1 MLMFAH
7 IDADAF
13 FASVLQRKYP
23 KLKGKPLLALGM
35 GGGCVIAASYEAKAK
50 GVKTGMRLAD
60 ARKLCRGA
68 VEMPSD
74 FEETAVASRQI
85 ASVLHEQCPVME
97 QMSVDEWFLDLRSMQ
112 GGLPD
117 NLFRW
122 AEQIQKDMLQRV
134 DISVSAGIAH
144 SKLLAKMAS
153 EYHKPAAVTL
163 ITKQNLE
170 AFLRDRPA
178 AAIPGIGRRRSL
190 HAEANRWQTAWDVA
204 TADQEQIRRLFGK
217 PGREMQL
224 ELLGTSI
231 YGVEEDA
238 GPPKSVSRCR
248 SFRTTEDR
256 EKIFSSVLDHLSYTV
271 LKMRRHG
278 LMCRE
283 LCMWLRDG
291 EYRHDGRNTKLPQPM
306 DTEEQILPYVR
317 ECFRHLYE
325 GTSRCTQTGLA
336 LCNLRSKGSL
346 QFSLFEDVKH
356 AGSSEQMQ
364 EKLDELHERFGRISV
379 TRGSALPTRSKE
391 KSHLTIIY

>member
-1 MLMFAH
+1 MIAH
-7 IDADAF
+7 VDADAF
-13 FASVLQRKYP
+13 FASVLQRKHP
-23 KLKGKPLLALGM
+23 KLRGKPLLALGM

-85 ASVLHEQCPVME
+85 ASVLEEQCPVME
-97 QMSVDEWFLDLRSMQ
+97 QMSVDEWFLDLRLMQ

-122 AEQIQKDMLQRV
+122 AEKTQKNVLQRV
-134 DISVSAGIAH
+134 GISVSAGIAH

-153 EYHKPAAVTL
+153 EYHKPAGVTL

-204 TADQEQIRRLFGK
+204 TADQEQIQRLFGK
-217 PGREMQL
+217 QGREMQL
-224 ELLGTSI
+224 ELLGTSV
-231 YGVEEDA
+231 YGVEENA

-248 SFRTTEDR
+248 SFRTTENKER
-256 EKIFSSVLDHLSYTV
+256 IFSSILDHLSYTV

-283 LCMWLRDG
+283 LCVWLRDG
-291 EYRHDGRNTKLPQPM
+291 EYRHDGRNIKLPQPM
-306 DTEEQILPYVR
+306 DTEEQMLPYVR
-317 ECFRHLYE
+317 ECFAQLYE
-325 GTSRCTQTGLA
+325 KTPRCTQTGLA

-346 QFSLFEDVKH
+346 QFSLFEDAKH

-364 EKLDELHERFGRISV
+364 EKLDELHERFGRSSIL
-379 TRGSALPTRSKE
+379 RGSALPT
-391 KSHLTIIY
+391 KSAGKPHLHILG